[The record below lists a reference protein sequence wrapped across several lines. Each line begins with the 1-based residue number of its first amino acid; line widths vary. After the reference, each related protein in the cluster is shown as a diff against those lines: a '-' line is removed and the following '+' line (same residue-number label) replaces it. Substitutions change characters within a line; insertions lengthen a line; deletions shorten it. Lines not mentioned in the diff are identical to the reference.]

1 MPRHGKTP
9 KRKAQPDV
17 IYNSVMVQKFINKMM
32 IQGKKSKSENIFY
45 RTMDE
50 IKKRLNKEP
59 LETFE
64 KAMTNVS
71 PLLEVKA
78 RRVGGATY
86 QVPVEIS
93 RERAQAMAMQWLREG
108 ARERGGRSMV
118 ENLASE
124 LIDAANNA
132 GVAIK
137 NKETLHKTAEAN
149 KAFAH
154 FRW

>member
-17 IYNSVMVQKFINKMM
+17 IYHSVMVQKFINKMM

-124 LIDAANNA
+124 LIDAANNT